1 MTLTRYLTPVLV
13 TLYGLILV
21 SCGNNEQASFAPAP
35 IDFTPPAVS
44 ISTTVAKKEIPK
56 HIYKGERFRDPYIAL
71 NAEGAII
78 SNSEEVRVPNIGTL
92 TLKGILDDGKQ
103 KMAIISGGGVSYI
116 LRGTLLFDNRQR
128 IVKGI
133 TGTIKKESV
142 IIIAPDKTKKEL
154 LLRQKD

>member
-1 MTLTRYLTPVLV
+1 MTLSRYLTPVLV
-13 TLYGLILV
+13 AFCGLTLV
-21 SCGNNEQASFAPAP
+21 SCGSREQVSSIPAHV
-35 IDFTPPAVS
+35 DFTPPAVS
-44 ISTTVAKKEIPK
+44 ISTTVARKEIPRYG
-56 HIYKGERFRDPYIAL
+56 YKGERFRDPFIAL

-78 SNSEEVRVPNIGTL
+78 SNSDEVRVPNIGTL

-103 KMAIISGGGVSYI
+103 KMAIISGGGISYI

-133 TGTIKKESV
+133 TGMIKKESV

-154 LLRQKD
+154 PLRQKD